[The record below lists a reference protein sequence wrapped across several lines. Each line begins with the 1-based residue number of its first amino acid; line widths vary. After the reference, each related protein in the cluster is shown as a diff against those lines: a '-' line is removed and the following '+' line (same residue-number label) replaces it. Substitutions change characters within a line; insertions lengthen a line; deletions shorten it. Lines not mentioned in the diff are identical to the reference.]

1 MKTAAELAQKGKFAT
16 LKGFC
21 RSQTLL
27 TRLRNHCFKQQKENQ
42 LVITKKHNE
51 HNQKLTKIVVD
62 EWV

>member
-27 TRLRNHCFKQQKENQ
+27 TRLRNHQKENQ

>member
-1 MKTAAELAQKGKFAT
+1 MKTAAELAKKGKFEA

-27 TRLRNHCFKQQKENQ
+27 TRLRHHCFKQQKENQ